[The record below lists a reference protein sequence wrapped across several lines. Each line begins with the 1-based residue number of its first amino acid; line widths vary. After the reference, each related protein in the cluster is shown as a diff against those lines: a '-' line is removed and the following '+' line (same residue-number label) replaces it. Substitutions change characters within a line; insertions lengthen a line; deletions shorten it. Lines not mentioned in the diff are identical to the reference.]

1 MVELTIKVTEKD
13 ESLLQEICKCLN
25 KARINNCIIHL
36 SHDYVRLTIKIEK
49 EGALL
54 FTVSFPLS
62 DFSEKLAEEI
72 VAIAAFDNNSF
83 YYNFEA
89 EKKSL
94 KISVHS
100 NQEHT
105 ETDETIS
112 CSSEEEKPA
121 NIVNSYRFSIPLED
135 ELPEIVGDLLN
146 LFSLVKIK
154 QGLIVTNNELQLSA
168 VGDRTNL
175 NIKLFV
181 KPHVKGNDLTKFNM
195 LNASISG
202 MFRKYRVIKL
212 DNSLPQ
218 ALVVTLGATKGIEE
232 SFNKTLELMDILTK
246 E

>member
-1 MVELTIKVTEKD
+1 MAELTIKVTEKD
-13 ESLLQEICKCLN
+13 ETLLQEICKCLN
-25 KARINNCIIHL
+25 KARENGCIVHL

-49 EGALL
+49 EKLLL

-83 YYNFEA
+83 YYNFKA

-94 KISVHS
+94 IISVNH
-100 NQEHT
+100 NQVNYG
-105 ETDETIS
+105 TDETVS
-112 CSSEEEKPA
+112 CPSEDENPA
-121 NIVNSYRFSIPLED
+121 NVVNIYRFSIPLKD
-135 ELPEIVGDLLN
+135 ELPKIVGNLLN

-181 KPHVKGNDLTKFNM
+181 KPHVKVNDLTKFNM

-212 DNSLPQ
+212 DDALPQ